1 MVSFIILAKFSKTI
15 GTRELKMFEI
25 ELKSGQKLKFPIK
38 YSKKRR
44 SIAIKVDAK
53 GAISLYAPARVS
65 LQYLED
71 FVNTRLD
78 WIEKH
83 HLKNKST
90 HQSSPLEAFEK
101 RAGHVYFKGHQR
113 TLVFEIIAKDNER
126 MTLFDKGERIRF
138 QVNDDHATEE
148 NKENEEKQLI
158 IMSKCPV
165 TTQAIYTAYKKWMKS
180 EAQLD
185 FDSRLKYWSEQM
197 NLNYQSLEI
206 KAFTRRW
213 GDCSSKQI
221 IRMNWKNMACSKWVR
236 DSLCIHELAHLQ
248 EMNHSAKFY
257 QLVRSHDL
265 HERKAHH
272 WLKRHAFIL
281 EY

>member
-1 MVSFIILAKFSKTI
+1 
-15 GTRELKMFEI
+15 MFEI

-44 SIAIKVDAK
+44 SISIKVDSK
-53 GAISLYAPARVS
+53 GAISLYAPTQVP
-65 LQYLED
+65 LEYLER
-71 FVNTRLD
+71 FVNSRLD

-83 HLKNKST
+83 HIKNKST
-90 HQSSPLEAFEK
+90 HQPSPLEAFEK
-101 RAGHVYFKGHQR
+101 RSGHVYFKGYQR
-113 TLVFEIIAKDNER
+113 TLLFQIIAKDDTR
-126 MTLFDKGERIRF
+126 ISLFGKGTRIIF
-138 QVNDDHATEE
+138 DVDTQVDTTNDS
-148 NKENEEKQLI
+148 KEKHLI

-180 EAQLD
+180 EAELD
-185 FDSRLKYWSEQM
+185 FGSRLKYWSEKM

-221 IRMNWKNMACSKWVR
+221 IRMNWKNMACAKWVR

-248 EMNHSAKFY
+248 EMNHSQKFY